1 MHVIAINGKKSHEF
15 ERDPGMIHRKVC
27 KDEREGESGVIIIKY
42 KKN

>member
-1 MHVIAINGKKSHEF
+1 MYVIVINGKKSYEF
-15 ERDPGMIHRKVC
+15 ERDLGMIYRKVC